1 MRVLLVYY
9 TGTYNTRWLVGRV
22 GERFT
27 AEGHEV
33 TAVEITSKTP
43 PVATE
48 GFDLIGFSYPI
59 YGFNAPRPFESYVKK
74 LSFRR
79 GQKFF
84 IFKNSGETFAMN
96 NASSRLLLRRM
107 RGAGAEFLGEYHFV
121 MPYNIHFRF
130 EDDFVRE
137 ILDYDRKLIEVM
149 LHNLKKGV
157 VRRIESRPLYDL
169 GAFFVGIQK
178 IGGNV
183 NSFFYRVDADKCTLC
198 GKCAR
203 ECPHENITLK
213 DGRVRFAH
221 HCDMCMRCSFF
232 CPRDAIHIGFLEGWR
247 VNGAYDLDALSA
259 MGPPS
264 VPYITEGSEGFYRC
278 FIKHFAEIDSQYEEI
293 EKEKAHR

>member
-1 MRVLLVYY
+1 MRVLFIYY
-9 TGTYNTRWLVGRV
+9 TGTFNTRWLVGRV

-43 PVATE
+43 TVPTE
-48 GFDLIGFSYPI
+48 EYDLVGFAYPI
-59 YGFNAPRPFESYVKK
+59 YGFNAPLPFESYVKK

-79 GQKFF
+79 GQRFF

-107 RGAGAEFLGEYHFV
+107 RRAGAEFLGEYHFV

-137 ILDYDRKLIEVM
+137 ILDYNDKLTDVM
-149 LHNLKKGV
+149 LHNLKCGIV
-157 VRRIESRPLYDL
+157 ERIKSRPLYNL

-183 NSFFYRVDADKCTLC
+183 NSFFYKVDRDNCTLC
-198 GKCAR
+198 GKCVR
-203 ECPHENITLK
+203 ECPHENIGIK
-213 DGRVRFAH
+213 DGHIKFSH

-247 VNGAYDLDALSA
+247 VNGAYDLDRLSA

-264 VPYITEGSEGFYRC
+264 EPYITEKSEGFYRC
-278 FIKHFAEIDSQYEEI
+278 FPAYFAEIDRKYAEI
-293 EKEKAHR
+293 QKEKAHR